1 MPLQMVIIMDGLRKL
16 SDYEVIMLCLNED
29 QHAYTEIVSRYK
41 NLVYSVVLKMLS
53 NPEDA
58 NDMAQEIFIKVYKNL
73 ERYSPDYKF
82 STWIMRIATNHVI
95 DYKRKKRSETVPLEE
110 FETVLSASE
119 TPESEFIKNEN
130 SKILNGLVTN
140 LPDIYKIPIVLFHQQ
155 GLSYQEISDIVQEPL
170 SKVKN
175 RIFRGRRMLKESL
188 TQMEEGSSYGL
199 L

>member
-1 MPLQMVIIMDGLRKL
+1 MNELKKL
-16 SDYEVIMLCLNED
+16 SDYEIIRLCINED
-29 QHAYTEIVSRYK
+29 REAFTEIVARYK
-41 NLVYSVVLKMLS
+41 NLVYSVVLKMLH

-95 DYKRKKRSETVPLEE
+95 DYKRKKRNETLPLEE
-110 FETVLSASE
+110 YDAVLSVSE
-119 TPESEFIKNEN
+119 TPESQFLKNEHTQT
-130 SKILNGLVTN
+130 INGLLAS
-140 LPDIYKIPIVLFHQQ
+140 LPEIYKVPIVLFHQQ

-188 TQMEEGSSYGL
+188 TKIEEGGSYEFS
-199 L
+199 